1 MVVAVDKRVCC
12 TVVGDGLVGK
22 TGLIQKFVR
31 GDFIPEYVAT
41 LKDEYTTKLRAN
53 GDVYDLHV
61 TDLAGEVSY
70 FFEYLLDMSYMINS
84 VDGFRYK
91 S

>member
-1 MVVAVDKRVCC
+1 MVVAVDKSVRC

-22 TGLIQKFVR
+22 TGLIQRFIR

-41 LKDEYTTKLRAN
+41 LKDEYTTKLRAS

-61 TDLAGEVSY
+61 TDLAGEVNIISLNIY
-70 FFEYLLDMSYMINS
+70 FFLW
-84 VDGFRYK
+84 
-91 S
+91 